1 MLETASVADIGHRK
15 FYCRH
20 VRWFIQ
26 NACWTPQSPSA
37 CLHCVTHKHCRS
49 CSCWLCVGSST
60 GCLNEHGCAQR
71 ASSPTPRNA
80 TCIVSSSKKKNIKQ
94 SSSEFL
100 GSRVKIPFFCT
111 VCGVCYTTEAYGASD
126 LVVIL
131 HKWTFVEPREVTR
144 RYSLAS
150 GVTSCVQWRP

>member
-1 MLETASVADIGHRK
+1 MSTAVHRGHLHLHLEMQLVSLV
-15 FYCRH
+15 
-20 VRWFIQ
+20 
-26 NACWTPQSPSA
+26 PQ
-37 CLHCVTHKHCRS
+37 
-49 CSCWLCVGSST
+49 
-60 GCLNEHGCAQR
+60 
-71 ASSPTPRNA
+71 
-80 TCIVSSSKKKNIKQ
+80 KKINIKQ

-111 VCGVCYTTEAYGASD
+111 VCGVCYTTKAYGASD

-150 GVTSCVQWRP
+150 GVTSCVQ